1 MTPAVR
7 PAVRD
12 AAFRALV
19 QAATRGPVH
28 PVPPVCTYRDGAAAF
43 SAMLQAVAEARNEV
57 LLETYILRDDRLG
70 VAVREALTLAAGRG
84 VRVSV
89 LADALGSWTTRD
101 AFWDA
106 LTTSGVTV
114 RFFHRLWHHP
124 LSAHRRDH
132 RKLLVVDR
140 TVAFTG
146 GMNIGEEYGSS
157 LQQHAEAFRDT
168 LVRVSGPV
176 VHELA
181 GVFAEGWDRA
191 GGPALPGLERT
202 SWTKR
207 LIHRWGPHAGGRP
220 APEAISAPGGGLI
233 VLDPRPG
240 RGQRAMA
247 RVLAALIDGAQERLC
262 ITTPYFAP
270 PRRAVRRLVAAA
282 QRGVAVRLLL
292 PGVRMDVP
300 IVRHAAHGTYARL
313 LRGGVRIFEYQ
324 RAVLHAKT
332 LVADGHA
339 ALVGSSNLDL
349 RSLRYNAECNV
360 LLLDDGWGTALEA
373 DMEHDLEGSE
383 EVTPAVWQQRG
394 PWHRLVD
401 RVAYGMRWAW

>member
-1 MTPAVR
+1 MV
-7 PAVRD
+7 
-12 AAFRALV
+12 
-19 QAATRGPVH
+19 
-28 PVPPVCTYRDGAAAF
+28 
-43 SAMLQAVAEARNEV
+43 
-57 LLETYILRDDRLG
+57 
-70 VAVREALTLAAGRG
+70 
-84 VRVSV
+84 
-89 LADALGSWTTRD
+89 
-101 AFWDA
+101 
-106 LTTSGVTV
+106 
-114 RFFHRLWHHP
+114 
-124 LSAHRRDH
+124 
-132 RKLLVVDR
+132 
-140 TVAFTG
+140 
-146 GMNIGEEYGSS
+146 
-157 LQQHAEAFRDT
+157 
-168 LVRVSGPV
+168 
-176 VHELA
+176 
-181 GVFAEGWDRA
+181 
-191 GGPALPGLERT
+191 
-202 SWTKR
+202 
-207 LIHRWGPHAGGRP
+207 
-220 APEAISAPGGGLI
+220 
-233 VLDPRPG
+233 
-240 RGQRAMA
+240 
-247 RVLAALIDGAQERLC
+247 RVLAALIDGAQERLF

-292 PGVRMDVP
+292 PGARMDVP

-373 DMEHDLEGSE
+373 DMAHDLEGSE